1 MDLYLIYSHI
11 DAKFDAVNTANGIST
26 TIDVDNLDLVQAGA
40 MIKF

>member
-26 TIDVDNLDLVQAGA
+26 TIDDDKLDLVQAGA